1 MGLDLQEDGTRT
13 EKCELTSGLKAE
25 LSLPDERDREIE
37 ESSVKVVAH
46 IEATHTFTRSLT
58 DLANTLEAMK
68 VAGWLTT
75 ASTTPPSESNGPA
88 EIESSREPR

>member
-46 IEATHTFTRSLT
+46 IEATHTFTRSPHRSCQHARS
-58 DLANTLEAMK
+58 DEGSRLAHDCIHD
-68 VAGWLTT
+68 T
-75 ASTTPPSESNGPA
+75 AV
-88 EIESSREPR
+88 

>member
-1 MGLDLQEDGTRT
+1 MGWSLQEDGMRT
-13 EKCELTSGLKAE
+13 EECELTSGLKSE
-25 LSLPDERDREIE
+25 PSLPDERGGEIE

-46 IEATHTFTRSLT
+46 IEAAHTFTPSLT